1 MSFLRLNKN
10 QIGLQAIGNSHIDP
24 SEPIAETN
32 LNLDVKTSALA
43 RSISDLSS
51 GLSGL
56 QNKMVAVFGQISN
69 LAVAQSA
76 SVLSAVDGSLIGVYP
91 SGVLVAGGDSDN
103 EGLITAEPFNK
114 IPMKIHGTN
123 LPLEMQ
129 EGGPDIYGRL
139 VFNEANPEGSKYDI
153 ELFYLD
159 ASGVEQTALVPS
171 ACTVDMLIPMSMLL
185 ANVPFQSLTHGVAFV
200 DGLPAEHFHEISSV
214 NGLQDSLDALDTRVT
229 TNEGDISTLL
239 NDLSAVDGRVTV
251 NEGNISTLQT
261 EMLAAQAEID
271 GLEESTVG
279 IGDVALLANIKE
291 GVDLSAQ
298 ADGVL
303 ATFAVG
309 ENFVSNTLRVF
320 VNGSRQTRG
329 VQYNEN
335 GASGE
340 FTFVAGAIPVSTDS
354 VTVDYVKLV

>member
-24 SEPIAETN
+24 SDPISEAN

-43 RSISDLSS
+43 QSIADLSS

-56 QNKMVAVFGQISN
+56 SGKMVAVFGQISN
-69 LAVAQSA
+69 IAIAQSA
-76 SVLSAVDGSLIGVYP
+76 SILTAVDASLIGIYP
-91 SGVLVAGGDSDN
+91 SGTLAANGDASN

-114 IPMKIHGTN
+114 IPMKLSGSN
-123 LPLEMQ
+123 LPVEMQ

-139 VFNEANPEGSKYDI
+139 VYTEANPEGSRFDI
-153 ELFYLD
+153 ELFYMD
-159 ASGVEQTALVPS
+159 ASGVEQTAVVPVACNADILVP
-171 ACTVDMLIPMSMLL
+171 MSLL
-185 ANVPFQSLTHGVAFV
+185 LENVPFQSLTHGVAFV
-200 DGLPAEHFHEISSV
+200 DGLPAEHFHEIASV
-214 NGLQDSLDALDTRVT
+214 NGLQGALDDIGGRLDVNEDDIVTLSDDLAALDARV
-229 TNEGDISTLL
+229 
-239 NDLSAVDGRVTV
+239 VTA
-251 NEGNISTLQT
+251 ERSISTLQG
-261 EMLAAQAEID
+261 EMVAAQADIA
-271 GLEESTVG
+271 GLEDL
-279 IGDVALLANIKE
+279 IANIKE

-303 ATFAVG
+303 AAFIVG
-309 ENFVSNTLRVF
+309 ENYVANSLRVF

-335 GASGE
+335 GSAGE
-340 FTFVAGAIPVSTDS
+340 FTFVAGAIPEATDS